1 MVEVSSS
8 DFMGRWLI
16 LFFYP
21 ADFSTVCPT
30 ELRALER
37 HLGQI
42 QAEDARV
49 AAVSTDDVQTH
60 KRWLKEE
67 LPEVKFPLLADPTH
81 SISNAYGVLLEGKGI
96 AQRAAFIIDPQGV
109 IRYLVVSDMD
119 VGRSAEE
126 LLRVLQ
132 ALRMG
137 APCPAGWKK
146 GDKPL
151 PVKAE

>member
-8 DFMGRWLI
+8 DFMGHWLI

-37 HLGQI
+37 HLEEI

-49 AAVSTDDVQTH
+49 AAVSTDDAQTH

-81 SISNAYGVLLEGKGI
+81 AISSAYGVLLEEEGI
-96 AQRAAFIIDPQGV
+96 SQRAAFIIDPQGV

-132 ALRMG
+132 ALRTG